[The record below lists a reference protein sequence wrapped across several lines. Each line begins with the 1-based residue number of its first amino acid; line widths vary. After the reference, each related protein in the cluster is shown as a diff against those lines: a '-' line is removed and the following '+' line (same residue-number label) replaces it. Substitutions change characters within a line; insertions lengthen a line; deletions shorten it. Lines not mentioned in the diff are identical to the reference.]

1 MRSLLLIFLSWLILL
16 PASAASVVQA
26 QQSFQN
32 VPSPD
37 QWLSHQ
43 MNQPPPDVSDKTLS
57 QERLD
62 ELRQLYDMA
71 KQEAEAKTVKKVPDK
86 K

>member
-1 MRSLLLIFLSWLILL
+1 MRSLLLIVLSWLVLL
-16 PASAASVVQA
+16 LASAASIVQA

-43 MNQPPPDVSDKTLS
+43 MNQPPPDLSDKQLS
-57 QERLD
+57 QDRID
-62 ELRQLYDMA
+62 ELRQLYDLA
-71 KQEAEAKTVKKVPDK
+71 KQEAEAKTGKKATDK